1 MYLSLIYLMIA
12 MSGFTLVPVLRELN
26 PFLQIV
32 FFTNF
37 APFVILIGPITFIYF
52 RFIVD
57 GSHFSLKR
65 DFKHL
70 LPFFIAFINMI
81 PFYFSDLVA
90 KKILLNQV
98 LQNYHRIFEI
108 DYYWFSSKY
117 YYLLTPIYTLGYLIT
132 CFVYLDKNYKK
143 IINTIEINARTNYIK
158 WLTYLLVYFSL
169 LIFLQIILV
178 YYSYISNKPMIY
190 QPIFVIPI
198 IVLLLFNLEIYNY
211 PQILYGIKFTID
223 SEKSKTI
230 FSKKSGK
237 KIMID
242 HDFIQQYEQKML
254 EYQENLTFL
263 GPAISVQQLAE
274 DLNSPK
280 YRVDYYIKN
289 ELKSNFAE
297 IKNRYRIEYFIKSFH
312 PSDLEKYTLDAIV
325 KTYGFSNTQTF
336 KREFAKVYNEKF
348 TDYLKKI

>member
-1 MYLSLIYLMIA
+1 MVP
-12 MSGFTLVPVLRELN
+12 TLDELN
-26 PFLQIV
+26 PIFQIV

-37 APFVILIGPITFIYF
+37 IPFILLGGPIAYFYF
-52 RFIVD
+52 RFQVM
-57 GSHFSLKR
+57 GSHFSLRR
-65 DFKHL
+65 DYLHL
-70 LPFFIAFINMI
+70 LPCLIATVNMI
-81 PFYFSDLVA
+81 PFYFSDLDS
-90 KKILLNQV
+90 KKLLINHVVQD
-98 LQNYHRIFEI
+98 YHHIFEI
-108 DYYWFSSKY
+108 NFLWFSSAY
-117 YYLLTPIYTLGYLIT
+117 YYLVSPIYTLIYLVVCILYIDANFPKIEEEYEGKELTNVHKWLKYLIIY
-132 CFVYLDKNYKK
+132 FA
-143 IINTIEINARTNYIK
+143 IIIVLN
-158 WLTYLLVYFSL
+158 
-169 LIFLQIILV
+169 IIIV
-178 YYSYISNKPMIY
+178 YYSYFSLNKPEILIY
-190 QPIFVIPI
+190 LAQLVAIA
-198 IVLLLFNLEIYNY
+198 LFNIEIYNF
-211 PQILYGIKFTID
+211 PQILYGIKFTAN
-223 SEKSKTI
+223 SHESKTVFI
-230 FSKKSGK
+230 KKAGK

-263 GPAISVQQLAE
+263 GPTISVQQLAE

-336 KREFAKVYNEKF
+336 KREFAKVYNENF

>member
-1 MYLSLIYLMIA
+1 
-12 MSGFTLVPVLRELN
+12 
-26 PFLQIV
+26 
-32 FFTNF
+32 
-37 APFVILIGPITFIYF
+37 
-52 RFIVD
+52 
-57 GSHFSLKR
+57 
-65 DFKHL
+65 
-70 LPFFIAFINMI
+70 
-81 PFYFSDLVA
+81 
-90 KKILLNQV
+90 
-98 LQNYHRIFEI
+98 
-108 DYYWFSSKY
+108 
-117 YYLLTPIYTLGYLIT
+117 
-132 CFVYLDKNYKK
+132 
-143 IINTIEINARTNYIK
+143 
-158 WLTYLLVYFSL
+158 
-169 LIFLQIILV
+169 
-178 YYSYISNKPMIY
+178 MIY

-230 FSKKSGK
+230 FSKKAGK

-336 KREFAKVYNEKF
+336 KREFAKVYNENF